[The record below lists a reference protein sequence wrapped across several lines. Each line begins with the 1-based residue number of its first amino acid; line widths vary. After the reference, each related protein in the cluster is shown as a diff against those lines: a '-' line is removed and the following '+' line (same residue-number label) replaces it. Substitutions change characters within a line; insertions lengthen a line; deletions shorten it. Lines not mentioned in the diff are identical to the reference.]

1 VPARPHY
8 RGRCCPQCVACKDSS
23 DGTQQR
29 GELPYDVAGQPPRAA
44 RLPIVITAT
53 HGQRSSATLGSTQ
66 TPQTR
71 REEIQAGSRGGN
83 GFPTTCPPDVPCR
96 KAMAPS
102 SAHERWGRYTQSG
115 AASGAEA
122 ASQTSRTA
130 MPAKLMRPSMREPR
144 LPSRTLGLGEAVTVI
159 DHARRQASACNG
171 ALLVVTWDPSWE
183 EGGWVAN
190 RRGDEDGIE
199 CGAYLGKAVSS
210 SYRLRRREQV
220 PVWRP
225 PPRWVPMAGHV
236 APRNCFG

>member
-1 VPARPHY
+1 MPARPHY
-8 RGRCCPQCVACKDSS
+8 RGRCCPQCAACRDSS

-29 GELPYDVAGQPPRAA
+29 GKLPYDVAGQPPRAA
-44 RLPIVITAT
+44 RLPIAITAT

-83 GFPTTCPPDVPCR
+83 GFPTTCPPDVPCQT
-96 KAMAPS
+96 AMAPS
-102 SAHERWGRYTQSG
+102 SAHERSGRYTQSG

-122 ASQTSRTA
+122 AWQTSRMA
-130 MPAKLMRPSMREPR
+130 MPAKLTRPSIREPAC
-144 LPSRTLGLGEAVTVI
+144 PLGLWARAKAVTVI

-171 ALLVVTWDPSWE
+171 ALLVVRWDRSWE

-199 CGAYLGKAVSS
+199 CGANLGKAVSS

-220 PVWRP
+220 PVWGP
-225 PPRWVPMAGHV
+225 PPRRVPMAGHV
-236 APRNCFG
+236 APRKCFG